1 MDKDNIE
8 IMSGALLL
16 LMENCGKKGMENP
29 RLELVAIN
37 ELDGS
42 RFRLKFERLDVNELN
57 ELTKEIFGNERDKPG
72 KDSGKDEKTG
82 R

>member
-8 IMSGALLL
+8 MMSGALLY
-16 LMENCGKKGMENP
+16 LMENCGKKGIKNP
-29 RLELVAIN
+29 LIELVVIN

-42 RFRLKFERLDVNELN
+42 RFRLRFERLDINELD

-72 KDSGKDEKTG
+72 KDSGKDEKEY
-82 R
+82 